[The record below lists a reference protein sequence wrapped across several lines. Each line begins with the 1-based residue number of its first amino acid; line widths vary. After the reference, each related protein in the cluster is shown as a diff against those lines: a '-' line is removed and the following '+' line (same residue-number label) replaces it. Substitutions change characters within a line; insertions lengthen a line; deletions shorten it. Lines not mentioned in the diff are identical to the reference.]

1 MYFLGGGG
9 FQVTTLNYG
18 LFVSGPKYYNVTELE
33 HCFYPYGFNVT
44 LTNYIFHRSIPPSL
58 GGEEEVAQKL
68 VYNLSLCLLF
78 LSKTKMI
85 VLGFSLLSV
94 KTEIR
99 NVQTSFIKVNDEK

>member
-58 GGEEEVAQKL
+58 GGGGGGGGCTKT
-68 VYNLSLCLLF
+68 CL
-78 LSKTKMI
+78 
-85 VLGFSLLSV
+85 
-94 KTEIR
+94 
-99 NVQTSFIKVNDEK
+99 QFIFMSIIFI